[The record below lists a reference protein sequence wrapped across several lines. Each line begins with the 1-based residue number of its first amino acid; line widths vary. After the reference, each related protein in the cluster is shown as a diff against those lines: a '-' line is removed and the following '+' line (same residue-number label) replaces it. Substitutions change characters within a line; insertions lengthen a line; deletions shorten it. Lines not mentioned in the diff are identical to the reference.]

1 MLADGIANILTQRV
15 FNFQARGRLTM
26 LLVQVRENLERQLRK
41 GEPLN
46 FFLLYNGGYRAA
58 PLPSNPL
65 IFAPDQ
71 TELMLLHQIALL
83 HQKVSA
89 TYPPGIRF
97 FIVINNGVGLW
108 VNDIPLEATQIYV
121 HELRQMIEWMD
132 AAGRVSVVLQSE
144 LPGFI
149 ARPLLKPVFS
159 STELSDKEHQLV
171 ERFLGRSCSVDEA
184 RCRQALYA
192 IAEARWAQDLWPVI
206 SAKDGL
212 PLRQVAHPNML
223 SFRPFPGGAIR
234 IQNGSLGFQS
244 LGGSLTP
251 KLITSETALQK
262 DIMAVPWIKPWT
274 DHAPASFTAAICH
287 A

>member
-1 MLADGIANILTQRV
+1 MSIQLFLPLPPNVLSKGSNQADKQSAAKVAAWISDRVERARLCWRQPSKVDESLSGKGLPMLADGIANILTQRV

-108 VNDIPLEATQIYV
+108 VND
-121 HELRQMIEWMD
+121 M
-132 AAGRVSVVLQSE
+132 
-144 LPGFI
+144 
-149 ARPLLKPVFS
+149 
-159 STELSDKEHQLV
+159 
-171 ERFLGRSCSVDEA
+171 
-184 RCRQALYA
+184 RC
-192 IAEARWAQDLWPVI
+192 
-206 SAKDGL
+206 
-212 PLRQVAHPNML
+212 
-223 SFRPFPGGAIR
+223 
-234 IQNGSLGFQS
+234 
-244 LGGSLTP
+244 
-251 KLITSETALQK
+251 
-262 DIMAVPWIKPWT
+262 
-274 DHAPASFTAAICH
+274 ASFLDH
-287 A
+287 QRRKSK